1 MSRPLSTVALPVLVI
16 FSAAQAVLGAC
27 PCLASDGGA
36 LDHYRVNGDLMYEGY
51 VYPSNYGIGCTAH
64 DTNLAPY
71 CLDASSDKP
80 EFCVESFCYVDKD
93 NCDLPLKYLSGFFP
107 LSGLYYSYQQCGNTG
122 TFNAWFNNNTDNTNH
137 TLADLAD
144 VVEDYVLSIRNNL
157 QSDQSEFKSIT
168 SACSN
173 DAACGCTNCAI
184 NTDWGESVD
193 FTTAV
198 IVPNPVVPVTDA
210 TTCLAS
216 VARSYFLKV
225 AAAEYQDATKVGY
238 LYAGTQVDGA
248 FMQWPG
254 IEW

>member
-1 MSRPLSTVALPVLVI
+1 
-16 FSAAQAVLGAC
+16 
-27 PCLASDGGA
+27 LASDGGA
-36 LDHYRVNGDLMYEGY
+36 LDQYRVNGDLMYEGY
-51 VYPSNYGIGCTAH
+51 VYPSNYGIGCIAH

-71 CLDASSDKP
+71 CLDTNSDKP

-93 NCDLPLKYLSGFFP
+93 NCDLPLKYLSGYFP
-107 LSGLYYSYQQCGNTG
+107 LSGLYYSYQQCGNAG
-122 TFNAWFNNNTDNTNH
+122 TFNAWFNSTDNTH
-137 TLADLAD
+137 TLADLAG

-157 QSDQSEFKSIT
+157 QSDQSEFQGIT

-173 DAACGCTNCAI
+173 DVACGCANCAS
-184 NTDWGESVD
+184 NADWGISVD

-225 AAAEYQDATKVGY
+225 AAAEYQDATKVGN

-248 FMQWPG
+248 LIQWPG